1 MYTIKQAAMR
11 SGISVPL
18 LRAWERRY
26 GVVEPGRTASG
37 YRLYD
42 EVALRRLRAMRQL
55 VREGWTPSNA
65 AEHLRDADDAAV
77 GAILQE
83 ALDLAGTEDPG
94 HEADRASELVQAFA
108 EAAAEMDEP
117 AVEQVLDDM
126 FASGSF
132 EQVAQRLVMPALVA
146 LGDAWAEGRVT
157 VAAEHAAAS
166 AVARRLGAAFLAAG
180 RPDNEKHVVLVGLP
194 PGARHELGALAFAT
208 ELRRSGVPV
217 RYLGADLPETE
228 WVEAARRTGAAAAVL
243 GVVIGADVAPA
254 QRVIAALRRSRPGM
268 LVAVGGRAASALRPG
283 RARVLGLPDDLLA
296 AVDALRSAMRQEGPQ
311 ARSATASG

>member
-26 GVVEPGRTASG
+26 RVVEPARTASG

-65 AEHLRDADDAAV
+65 AQHLHDADDAAV

-83 ALDLAGTEDPG
+83 ALDDAGPEHAG
-94 HEADRASELVQAFA
+94 EGLNRASELVQAFA
-108 EAAAEMDEP
+108 KAAAEMDEA
-117 AVEQVLDDM
+117 AVEQVLDGM
-126 FASGSF
+126 FTSGSF

-146 LGDAWAEGRVT
+146 LGDAWAEGRAT
-157 VAAEHAAAS
+157 IAAEHAAAS

-180 RPDNEKHVVLVGLP
+180 RPDGERRSVLVGLP

-217 RYLGADLPETE
+217 RYLGADLPEAE
-228 WVEAARRTGAAAAVL
+228 WVDAARRTEAAAAVL
-243 GVVIGADVAPA
+243 GVVIETDVAPA
-254 QRVIAALRRSRPGM
+254 RRVIAALRGSRPGM
-268 LVAVGGRAASALRPG
+268 LLAVGGRAARDLRPG
-283 RARVLGLPDDLLA
+283 RGRVLRLPDDLLG
-296 AVDALRSAMRQEGPQ
+296 AVDAIRSAMRQEILPPT
-311 ARSATASG
+311 SATTSG